1 MNTEK
6 KTAGQVR
13 TLDPVDFHGQAL
25 VVVDKDGEPYV
36 AMKPVVEGMGLA
48 WPPQYRKLTEEGSK
62 FCGVIISMQLPGET
76 QVREVTAIPLRKL
89 TWWLMTLQPS
99 RMDIFIADK
108 VRIYQNECDDALWAY
123 WRKAMRE
130 PQVMDSTKST
140 DLQPFS
146 FENHPVRIV
155 LDEKGE
161 PWWAAKDV
169 AVALGYAPSSDIN
182 SLVSKVPDKWLCPKP
197 FGTNA
202 GMREMIALSENGLYI
217 FVLRSN
223 MPAALPFQEWIA
235 GEVLPSIRR
244 TGQYSAIPE
253 DPTQMGLP
261 DFNDPIAAA
270 EGWLAEAKKRR
281 EAEAVA
287 RVAKDL
293 ARVAMERTRL
303 LTAKVEDDAPKVD
316 FADRLQAAPTTHL
329 VGAVAKMIQ
338 QGTKISMGQNR
349 MFEWLRENKYL
360 HQTGSRRN
368 HPTQRSLDAGWFT
381 LQVRNV
387 EVNSETKVKY
397 TTRVTGK
404 GLLHLYE
411 HFYAMAVE
419 SGLKP
424 DPTPPMV
431 TSADILRQLPIWE
444 HEDRDGVDEQ
454 MVAEARRMDRKG
466 EN

>member
-1 MNTEK
+1 
-6 KTAGQVR
+6 
-13 TLDPVDFHGQAL
+13 VDFHGQAL
-25 VVVDKDGEPYV
+25 VVVDKEGEPYV
-36 AMKPVVEGMGLA
+36 VMRPIVEGMGLDWA
-48 WPPQYRKLTEEGSK
+48 SQFTKLTEDTRRWGTV
-62 FCGVIISMQLPGET
+62 VIRATVAADGKT
-76 QVREVTAIPLRKL
+76 REMTCLPLRKL
-89 TWWLMTLQPS
+89 AGWLMTLQPN
-99 RMDIFIADK
+99 RMDMFVADK

-123 WRKAMRE
+123 W
-130 PQVMDSTKST
+130 TK
-140 DLQPFS
+140 
-146 FENHPVRIV
+146 
-155 LDEKGE
+155 G
-161 PWWAAKDV
+161 V
-169 AVALGYAPSSDIN
+169 AVNPRAH
-182 SLVSKVPDKWLCPKP
+182 V
-197 FGTNA
+197 
-202 GMREMIALSENGLYI
+202 
-217 FVLRSN
+217 
-223 MPAALPFQEWIA
+223 AA
-235 GEVLPSIRR
+235 
-244 TGQYSAIPE
+244 
-253 DPTQMGLP
+253 DPTEMGLP
-261 DFNDPIAAA
+261 NFRNPRQAAVAWIEQLDRAEAAEAAA
-270 EGWLAEAKKRR
+270 LRAQSTVRQLAAK
-281 EAEAVA
+281 
-287 RVAKDL
+287 
-293 ARVAMERTRL
+293 M
-303 LTAKVEDDAPKVD
+303 EDDAPKVD

-431 TSADILRQLPIWE
+431 TSADILRQLPLWE
-444 HEDRDGVDEQ
+444 HEDRDGVDERL
-454 MVAEARRMDRKG
+454 VAEARRMDRKD

>member
-1 MNTEK
+1 M
-6 KTAGQVR
+6 
-13 TLDPVDFHGQAL
+13 DMF
-25 VVVDKDGEPYV
+25 V
-36 AMKPVVEGMGLA
+36 AD
-48 WPPQYRKLTEEGSK
+48 R
-62 FCGVIISMQLPGET
+62 
-76 QVREVTAIPLRKL
+76 
-89 TWWLMTLQPS
+89 
-99 RMDIFIADK
+99 
-108 VRIYQNECDDALWAY
+108 VRIYQRECDEALWMHWNKA
-123 WRKAMRE
+123 RKE
-130 PQVMDSTKST
+130 PQVIDSKKSN

-155 LDEKGE
+155 LDDKME
-161 PWWAAKDV
+161 PWWVAKDV
-169 AVALGYAPSSDIN
+169 AEALGYTWSGTSRVAHVPEQWRGVTSVVTPS
-182 SLVSKVPDKWLCPKP
+182 
-197 FGTNA
+197 GA
-202 GMREMIALSENGLYI
+202 QEMVTLSEQGLY
-217 FVLRSN
+217 FFLARSDK
-223 MPAALPFQEWIA
+223 PAAIPFQMWIA

-244 TGQYSAIPE
+244 TGKYSAIPE
-253 DPTQMGLP
+253 DPTKVGLP

-270 EGWLAEAKKRR
+270 EGWLLEAKKRR

-293 ARVAMERTRL
+293 ARVANERARL

-316 FADRLQAAPTTHL
+316 FSDRLQAAPTTHL

-387 EVNSETKVKY
+387 EVNSEMKVKY

-424 DPTPPMV
+424 SPTPPLV
-431 TSADILRQLPIWE
+431 TSADILRQLPLWE
-444 HEDRDGVDEQ
+444 HEDRDGVDERL
-454 MVAEARRMDRKG
+454 VAEARRMDRKD